1 MKKKILITLCIVFT
15 AIATQ
20 AQVTQ
25 INSNN
30 SLHVTFQLTS
40 TKAIAVSGIDSSIW
54 VTDGTLAGTVQIS
67 PTIKYEETGNQLAGK
82 LIFRGSTPATGSEI
96 YATDGTPGGTV
107 LVKDIVTDAI
117 GSNPAEFVSL
127 NSFIYF
133 TAETAAQGRELWRT
147 DGTSGGTTLV
157 KDIVAGPLSSNQE
170 GLYNLFSNGSYLLFA
185 AQSFTTG
192 VELWKSDGTNAGT
205 NLLMD
210 INTGN
215 AGLDGSDPANFF
227 VFNTIVLF
235 TATDATHG
243 KEIWKTDG
251 TPAGTVLVKDINPG
265 IASFSDQEIAPGFTI
280 PFFLGFHT
288 FNNRVYF
295 QANDG
300 ISAGELWSTDGVPA
314 NTAMVKDIVSST
326 TLSLIFVVDGVN
338 YPGKLIFPVSDGL
351 SRSELWETDG
361 TPGGTVLF
369 KSFLA
374 PTQGDMPIIFVPYLA
389 EVFNGNFTQPLFQG
403 NKFFFTAGTVPAG
416 HELWISDG
424 TAGGT
429 SLVKD
434 INPGAADG
442 TDTTGFSYIYTTN
455 ELYFPAINGV
465 NGLELWK
472 SDGTLVGTNM
482 VADIITGMPGS
493 DPMVSGSIVNGKI
506 LFEADNGDSPT
517 SNPLLTD
524 LYAVD
529 GIFTPLPISLAD
541 FTVMPVAD
549 DALLTWHTLQEI
561 NSKAFTIQRSFD
573 GVHFNNIGTIAAQGN
588 STTRQG
594 YTFTDAGIINSQ
606 QSVVYYRLL
615 AADINGKTAY
625 SPIVALK
632 LKAQNWN
639 VRLLANPV
647 LEEVRLA
654 ITGVTGNVQIT
665 INDVAGKPVYSNKL
679 ISANATIRIP
689 VAGLPHGIYVLEVTN
704 GTDKKSIRFV
714 K

>member
-1 MKKKILITLCIVFT
+1 MKKRILITIWTVIT
-15 AIATQ
+15 ALATQ

-67 PTIKYEETGNQLAGK
+67 PTIKYEGTGNLLSGQ
-82 LIFRGSTPATGSEI
+82 LIFRGSTPTTGSEI
-96 YATDGTPGGTV
+96 YITDGTPGGTV
-107 LVKDIVTDAI
+107 LVKDITTGPI

-133 TAETAAQGRELWRT
+133 TAQTLTQGRELWRT
-147 DGTSGGTTLV
+147 DGTFFGTTLV
-157 KDIVAGPLSSNQE
+157 KDIAAGPLSSNQE
-170 GLYNLFSNGSYLLFA
+170 NRYHLFSNGSYLLFA
-185 AQSFTTG
+185 AQSAATG
-192 VELWKSDGTNAGT
+192 VELWKSDGTNLGT
-205 NLLMD
+205 NLLVD
-210 INTGN
+210 INTGHSGADSSN
-215 AGLDGSDPANFF
+215 PANFYTL
-227 VFNTIVLF
+227 NSIVLF

-243 KEIWKTDG
+243 NEIWKTDG
-251 TPAGTVLVKDINPG
+251 TAAGTILVKDINPNMAG
-265 IASFSDQEIAPGFTI
+265 FSDQEVAPGF
-280 PFFLGFHT
+280 FLPLFTGFHT

-300 ISAGELWSTDGVPA
+300 SSAGEVWVTDGTSA
-314 NTAMVKDIVSST
+314 NTTLIKDIISGTS
-326 TLSLIFVVDGVN
+326 LSFIFVIDGVN
-338 YPGKLIFPVSDGL
+338 LPGKFIFPVSNGT
-351 SRSELWETDG
+351 SRSELWESDG
-361 TPGGTVLF
+361 TPGGTSLF
-369 KSFLA
+369 KSFSSFD
-374 PTQGDMPIIFVPYLA
+374 PKFIPEIFVPYAGDILT
-389 EVFNGNFTQPLFQG
+389 GTFTQPLFQG
-403 NKFFFTAGTVPAG
+403 NKFFFVAGTPAAG
-416 HELWISDG
+416 YELWLSDG
-424 TAGGT
+424 SIGGT
-429 SLVKD
+429 AMVKD
-434 INPGAADG
+434 IYPNVPNGIDSNHI
-442 TDTTGFSYIYTTN
+442 SYIYTSN
-455 ELYFPAINGV
+455 ALYFPANDGT

-472 SDGTLVGTNM
+472 SDGTLVGTNI
-482 VADIITGMPGS
+482 VADIVLNSGGS
-493 DPMVSGSIVNGKI
+493 DPVVSGVIVNGKI
-506 LFEADNGDSPT
+506 LFQADNGDSHV
-517 SNPLLTD
+517 NPPLTD

-529 GIFTPLPISLAD
+529 GIFIPLPISLAD
-541 FTVMPVAD
+541 FTVVPVAD
-549 DALLTWHTLQEI
+549 DALLNWHTLQEI

-594 YTFTDAGIINSQ
+594 YTFKDAGIINSI

-615 AADINGKTAY
+615 AADIDGKTAY
-625 SPIVALK
+625 SQVIALK

-654 ITGVTGNVQIT
+654 ITGVTGNVQVN

-679 ISANATIRIP
+679 ISANATISIP
-689 VAGLPHGIYVLEVTN
+689 VASLPHGIYVLEVTN